1 MDGVIRLFS
10 VVYIQNYRDVISMCI
25 NLVKPIRKKKMTKHL
40 GLAMIS
46 GLIVVWSQVS
56 HADDLISLFKVAVLQ
71 DSKYLSA
78 SHKYLSD
85 QEIIE
90 QSRADL
96 LPSLDFQY
104 EYKVTDQTINESDNA
119 VFESGSDRYDTTT
132 YGLTLTQSIYDYTRW
147 QRYSQSKISANRA
160 EIEFNLAKQE
170 LLLRVSEG
178 YFLVLE
184 RGDQLETVHS
194 EKKAMSKHLDV
205 SQKKRK
211 SGLGRKEDVEEANS
225 KYLNAL
231 SKEVELKSRLMDSRY
246 ALRESLGSMPG
257 ELAKLRPDIDLLL
270 PIPTDAEQWV
280 SRSAKNNLELAV
292 IKLSLEEAQQEI
304 KALRGGH
311 YPTLDLVA
319 SAENTN
325 TDGSVFGGGSD
336 IDDVNIMLKLTV
348 PFYSG
353 GKTSSKLQQGVEKR
367 NSVMQDRNDKQ
378 RIVERAAHDAYHR
391 IGVAIEQINA
401 LSQSV
406 KAQESLLKSRSSG
419 YKAGQNSLVKVLD
432 VELDLSQARQ
442 ALTKA
447 RYNYVLNILRLKFAV
462 GDLQESDIVMINSW
476 LVRS

>member
-1 MDGVIRLFS
+1 MFIDS
-10 VVYIQNYRDVISMCI
+10 VKLIINKKISKQ
-25 NLVKPIRKKKMTKHL
+25 V
-40 GLAMIS
+40 GLLIIS
-46 GLIVVWSQVS
+46 GFIVIWSQVS
-56 HADDLISLFKVAVLQ
+56 HADNLIGLLKVAALQ

-78 SHKYLSD
+78 SHKYRAD
-85 QEIIE
+85 QEIID

-104 EYKVTDQTINESDNA
+104 EYKVTDQTINKSDNA
-119 VFESGSDRYDTTT
+119 VFSSGSDRYDTTT

-160 EIEFNLAKQE
+160 EVEYNLAKQE
-170 LLLRVSEG
+170 LLLRLSEG

-194 EKKAMSKHLDV
+194 EKKAMSKHLEV
-205 SQKKRK
+205 SEKKRK
-211 SGLGRKEDVEEANS
+211 SGIGRKEDVEEARS

-246 ALRESLGSMPG
+246 ALRESLGKMPG
-257 ELAKLRPDIDLLL
+257 KLAKLRSNIDLQL
-270 PIPTDAEQWV
+270 PVPADAEQWV
-280 SRSAKNNLELAV
+280 SKSARNNLELAV
-292 IKLSLEEAQQEI
+292 IKLSLDEAQQEI

-311 YPTLDLVA
+311 YPTLDLIA
-319 SAENTN
+319 SAENTE

-336 IDDVNIMLKLTV
+336 IDDINIMLKLTI

-353 GKTSSKLQQGVEKR
+353 GKTSSKLRQGVEKR

-378 RIVERAAHDAYHR
+378 RIVERSAHDAYHR
-391 IGVAIEQINA
+391 IGEAIEQINA

-406 KAQESLLKSRSSG
+406 KAQQSLLKSRSSG
-419 YKAGQNSLVKVLD
+419 YRAGQNSLVQVLD
-432 VELDLSQARQ
+432 VEQDLSHARQ

-462 GDLQESDIVMINSW
+462 GDLQEADIVMINSW
-476 LVRS
+476 LVGN